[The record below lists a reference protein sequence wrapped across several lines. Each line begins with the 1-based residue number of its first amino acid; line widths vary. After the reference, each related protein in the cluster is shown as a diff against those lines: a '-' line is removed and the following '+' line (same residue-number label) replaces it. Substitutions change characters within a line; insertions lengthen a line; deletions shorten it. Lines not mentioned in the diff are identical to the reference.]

1 MHAGTPMRKASIA
14 LLMMLLMIVPS
25 VQSQPESL
33 IDLKLEDTLSDND
46 LGIKTG
52 AVSPDGLRVLIAGE
66 DGYAHL
72 LSAIDAGD
80 RGQDIELNSGRSET
94 FQDVAWHPGGKTA
107 LLTGDFGMAM
117 RYAASDYSIGP
128 VNGSGAIFGLNMT
141 AVEWRP
147 SGDYAYFGAVDG
159 SVWKFS
165 EGTGLVQLEGTGNS
179 AVSDITCHRQEQICI
194 VATLSD
200 GLATIDQTHRL
211 TFIAGTS
218 TETWIGADCA
228 DPTLN
233 ECVGFASGL
242 KTQAIRLDIQDAG
255 KSTTENLMQFGTLS
269 GDFTAVSKGYDGTTL
284 IHMAPFATVRQQPI
298 VSEAYAQIV
307 AEDAVEWD
315 PIIAGRALSVVWEND
330 QREGFIITNFGNI
343 VSFSPEPA
351 VEIDNSIMTVAVL
364 AAVVIAVPGTILGL
378 VYMNSATLQR
388 LYKNWRGISKS

>member
-1 MHAGTPMRKASIA
+1 
-14 LLMMLLMIVPS
+14 
-25 VQSQPESL
+25 
-33 IDLKLEDTLSDND
+33 
-46 LGIKTG
+46 
-52 AVSPDGLRVLIAGE
+52 
-66 DGYAHL
+66 
-72 LSAIDAGD
+72 
-80 RGQDIELNSGRSET
+80 
-94 FQDVAWHPGGKTA
+94 
-107 LLTGDFGMAM
+107 
-117 RYAASDYSIGP
+117 
-128 VNGSGAIFGLNMT
+128 
-141 AVEWRP
+141 
-147 SGDYAYFGAVDG
+147 
-159 SVWKFS
+159 
-165 EGTGLVQLEGTGNS
+165 LVQLEGTGSS

-200 GLATIDQTHRL
+200 GLATIDQTHRV

-255 KSTTENLMQFGTLS
+255 QSTTENLMQFGTLS
-269 GDFTAVSKGYDGTTL
+269 GDFTAVSRGYDGTTL

-315 PIIAGRALSVVWEND
+315 PIIAGRSLSVVWEND

-378 VYMNSATLQR
+378 VYMNSSTLQR

>member
-1 MHAGTPMRKASIA
+1 MRKASIA
-14 LLMMLLMIVPS
+14 LLMMLLMMVPS

-72 LSAIDAGD
+72 ISATDAGD
-80 RGQDIELNSGRSET
+80 RGQDIELNSGRSDT
-94 FQDVAWHPGGKTA
+94 FHDVAWHPGAKTA
-107 LLTGDFGMAM
+107 LMTGDFGMAM
-117 RYAASDYSIGP
+117 RYVASDYSIGP

-165 EGTGLVQLEGTGNS
+165 EGTGLVQLEGTGSS

-218 TETWIGADCA
+218 TETWIGVDCA

-269 GDFTAVSKGYDGTTL
+269 GDFTAVSRGHDGTTL

-298 VSEAYAQIV
+298 VSEAFAQIV
-307 AEDAVEWD
+307 AEDAIQWD
-315 PIIAGRALSVVWEND
+315 PIIAGRALSVVWENE
-330 QREGFIITNFGNI
+330 QREGFIITSFGNI

-351 VEIDNSIMTVAVL
+351 VEVDNSIMTVAVL

-378 VYMNSATLQR
+378 VYMNSSTLQR

>member
-1 MHAGTPMRKASIA
+1 MRKASIA
-14 LLMMLLMIVPS
+14 LLMMLLMMVPS

-66 DGYAHL
+66 AGYAHL
-72 LSAIDAGD
+72 ISATDAGD
-80 RGQDIELNSGRSET
+80 RGQDIELNSGRSDT
-94 FQDVAWHPGGKTA
+94 FHDVAWHPGAKTA
-107 LLTGDFGMAM
+107 LMTGDFGMAM
-117 RYAASDYSIGP
+117 RYVASDYSIGP

-165 EGTGLVQLEGTGNS
+165 EGTGLVQLEGTGSS

-218 TETWIGADCA
+218 TETWIGVDCA

-269 GDFTAVSKGYDGTTL
+269 GDFTAVSRGHDGTTL

-298 VSEAYAQIV
+298 VSEAFAQIV
-307 AEDAVEWD
+307 AEDAIQWD
-315 PIIAGRALSVVWEND
+315 PIIAGRALSVVWENE
-330 QREGFIITNFGNI
+330 QREGFIITSFGNI

-351 VEIDNSIMTVAVL
+351 VEVDNSIMTVAVL

-378 VYMNSATLQR
+378 VYMNSSTLQR

>member
-1 MHAGTPMRKASIA
+1 
-14 LLMMLLMIVPS
+14 
-25 VQSQPESL
+25 
-33 IDLKLEDTLSDND
+33 
-46 LGIKTG
+46 
-52 AVSPDGLRVLIAGE
+52 
-66 DGYAHL
+66 
-72 LSAIDAGD
+72 
-80 RGQDIELNSGRSET
+80 
-94 FQDVAWHPGGKTA
+94 
-107 LLTGDFGMAM
+107 
-117 RYAASDYSIGP
+117 
-128 VNGSGAIFGLNMT
+128 MT

-165 EGTGLVQLEGTGNS
+165 EGTGLVQLEGTGSS

-218 TETWIGADCA
+218 TETWIGVDCA

-242 KTQAIRLDIQDAG
+242 KTQAIRLDLQDAG

-269 GDFTAVSKGYDGTTL
+269 GDFTAVSRGYDGTTL

-298 VSEAYAQIV
+298 VSEAFAQIV
-307 AEDAVEWD
+307 AEDAIEWD

-330 QREGFIITNFGNI
+330 QREGFIITSFGNI

-351 VEIDNSIMTVAVL
+351 VEVDNSIMTVAVL

-378 VYMNSATLQR
+378 IYMNSSTLQR